1 MSCLFLRKTIHFSN
15 PKRGQRG
22 VVLVVTL
29 ILLVVIS
36 LLSAMTLRTA
46 INTEAISSGPR
57 VMVMGHQAA
66 ELALKYCE
74 EATVQLIQ
82 SAVTLPSV
90 PTIQDYPALASAI
103 PKWQDLDNWDSGRV
117 GVFVV
122 PASALNQAGPYV
134 SYNRLPECVVER
146 LPMANADN
154 STNTSTSFVV
164 TARGFGPEVAS
175 GTSRPTGAE
184 VWLQSTIALN

>member
-46 INTEAISSGPR
+46 INAEAISSGPR
-57 VMVMGHQAA
+57 VVVMGHQAA

-74 EATVQLIQ
+74 EATVQLMQ

-90 PTIQDYPALASAI
+90 PTIQDYPALASSI

>member
-103 PKWQDLDNWDSGRV
+103 PKWQDLDNWDPGRV

-134 SYNRLPECVVER
+134 SYNRLPECVVES

-175 GTSRPTGAE
+175 GTARPTGAE

>member
-1 MSCLFLRKTIHFSN
+1 MSRQPSLKSSPAPTQKQPQS
-15 PKRGQRG
+15 G
-22 VVLVVTL
+22 VVLVITL

-46 INTEAISSGPR
+46 INAEVVSSGPR
-57 VMVMGHQAA
+57 VVVMGHQAA

-74 EATVQLIQ
+74 EATVQQVQ
-82 SAVTLPSV
+82 SSVTLPSV
-90 PTIQDYPALASAI
+90 PAIQDYPALASAV
-103 PKWQDLDNWDSGRV
+103 PKWQDLGNWDSGRV

-122 PASALNQAGPYV
+122 PASAMNQAGPYV
-134 SYNRLPECVVER
+134 SYNRLPECLVER

-154 STNTSTSFVV
+154 STNTSNSFVV

-175 GTSRPTGAE
+175 GTARPTGAE